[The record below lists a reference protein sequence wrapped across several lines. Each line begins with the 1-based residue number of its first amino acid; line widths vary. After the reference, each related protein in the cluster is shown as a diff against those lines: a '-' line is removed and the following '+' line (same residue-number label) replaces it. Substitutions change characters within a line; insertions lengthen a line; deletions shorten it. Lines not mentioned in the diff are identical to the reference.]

1 MSLCCLRGRF
11 HDEDRRGFGG
21 RVSSPPLQCP
31 FHRDCP
37 RRMRRIQFH
46 IVLFDVLYVDSCLV
60 RYNAAPAVLR
70 VAIVRVL
77 AKGK

>member
-1 MSLCCLRGRF
+1 
-11 HDEDRRGFGG
+11 
-21 RVSSPPLQCP
+21 
-31 FHRDCP
+31 
-37 RRMRRIQFH
+37 MRRIQFH

-60 RYNAAPAVLR
+60 RYNAALAVLR